1 MIPDPALPTLT
12 SEEQAELDL
21 RRKRQTELWAITTPE
36 EALQAKDELQR
47 VHARIIELREKGRA
61 RTIKG

>member
-1 MIPDPALPTLT
+1 MIPDPAQFTLT

-21 RRKRQTELWAITTPE
+21 HRRQTELRAITTPE

-47 VHARIIELREKGRA
+47 VHARIIELSEKSRA